1 LSTLYTACT
10 VQDGSKGKVASVRR
24 LSGIGIVLV
33 AFIVFGLILL
43 YFNGQQ
49 ATDAVV
55 TAAAVASNTTSGHAG
70 PARLYPDPK
79 LTPGAT
85 VPGVTATQVCKPGYA
100 TSVRSVSSAEKAEVY
115 RRYGE
120 QNVTGRDEVD
130 HFISLEIGGSNDVT
144 NLWPEP
150 YAPAPGAHEKDKVEN
165 YLHAQVCSGAMTLPQ
180 AQQAIRNDWYAVY
193 LHLAS

>member
-1 LSTLYTACT
+1 M
-10 VQDGSKGKVASVRR
+10 RR
-24 LSGIGIVLV
+24 LSGIGIILV
-33 AFIVFGLILL
+33 IFIVFGLIEL
-43 YFNGQQ
+43 YFNGRQ

-55 TAAAVASNTTSGHAG
+55 TAGQVASGTGGHAG
-70 PARLYPDPK
+70 PARLYPDPT

-85 VPGVTATQVCKPGYA
+85 VAGVTAAEVCKPGYS
-100 TSVRSVSSAEKAEVY
+100 TSVRNVSSSEKAEVY
-115 RRYGE
+115 RRYGVP
-120 QNVTGRDEVD
+120 NVTGRDEVD

-165 YLHAQVCSGAMTLPQ
+165 YLHAQVCNGAMTLPQ

-193 LHLAS
+193 LRLAG